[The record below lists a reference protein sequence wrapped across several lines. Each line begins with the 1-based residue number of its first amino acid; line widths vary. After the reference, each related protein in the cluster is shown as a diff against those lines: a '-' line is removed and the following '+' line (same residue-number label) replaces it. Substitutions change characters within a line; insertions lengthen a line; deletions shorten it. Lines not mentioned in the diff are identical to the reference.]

1 VEHNPLAQPLPLLA
15 ERTFGQVGFDADLS
29 AGHQLVYRAAIG
41 YTVQFVALGV
51 GQYALEGQFDVQGI
65 FAFLLLAVIAF
76 DLDRDTGQR
85 DVFLFGV
92 HLQGHGLAGA
102 EGGVEVVMGFWRSAF
117 AADIFGYIGKQFVL
131 IDLDAVT
138 KTFGGNGIDGNSH
151 GKPRRLQENHSIK
164 KDPEVIEHSCKFAF
178 HFLALMNPRPCCGVY
193 AVPTFR
199 RSPVPLFRYSVACLL
214 VFACHVASAREY
226 AYSDAH
232 LHYVDFFQETAGMP
246 KLLKAMADNCIEHV
260 MISGIPVAK
269 KWHEDEPKR
278 PRYYAGDDAD
288 AYWYSATDVIVAAAV
303 NSLPPGQ
310 RQYFH
315 PFLSGFNPNDKNS
328 AAHIQRMLDLNPGLW
343 QGIGEVFTRHDD
355 LTALTSGDTPRAN
368 NEAMTRI
375 YHLAAE
381 NDLPV
386 MLHSNITSK
395 REKNPLYLAEVE
407 EPLRNHP
414 HTRFIWAHAGTSAEI
429 HRHQTRLDFLL
440 PTLTRM
446 LEAYPN
452 LFVDLSWSML
462 TPYLLD
468 EQGKPRGEWLKLVER
483 FPERFMLGS
492 DVVGRFNK
500 LGKEMRGFDPF
511 LDALP
516 EDVARKVA
524 RDNFLAILPRSL

>member
-1 VEHNPLAQPLPLLA
+1 
-15 ERTFGQVGFDADLS
+15 
-29 AGHQLVYRAAIG
+29 
-41 YTVQFVALGV
+41 
-51 GQYALEGQFDVQGI
+51 
-65 FAFLLLAVIAF
+65 
-76 DLDRDTGQR
+76 
-85 DVFLFGV
+85 
-92 HLQGHGLAGA
+92 
-102 EGGVEVVMGFWRSAF
+102 M
-117 AADIFGYIGKQFVL
+117 
-131 IDLDAVT
+131 
-138 KTFGGNGIDGNSH
+138 
-151 GKPRRLQENHSIK
+151 
-164 KDPEVIEHSCKFAF
+164 
-178 HFLALMNPRPCCGVY
+178 
-193 AVPTFR
+193 
-199 RSPVPLFRYSVACLL
+199 PVPLFRLSLACLL
-214 VFACHVASAREY
+214 VLSSAYVNAREY

-246 KLLKAMADNCIEHV
+246 TLLKAMDDNAIDHV

-303 NSLPPGQ
+303 NKLTPEQ
-310 RQYFH
+310 RQRFH

-395 REKNPLYLAEVE
+395 REKNPLYLSEVE

-414 HTRFIWAHAGTSAEI
+414 HTRFIWAHAGTSAEV
-429 HRHQTRLDFLL
+429 HRHQTQLDFLL

-452 LFVDLSWSML
+452 LYIDLSWSML

-468 EQGKPRGEWLKLVER
+468 ERGKPSEAWLKLVER
-483 FPERFMLGS
+483 FPDRFMLGS

-500 LGKEMRGFDPF
+500 LGKEMRSFDPF

-516 EDVARKVA
+516 EQVARKVA
-524 RDNFLAILPRSL
+524 RDNFLSILPRNR

>member
-1 VEHNPLAQPLPLLA
+1 MLVSVF
-15 ERTFGQVGFDADLS
+15 RLS
-29 AGHQLVYRAAIG
+29 L
-41 YTVQFVALGV
+41 
-51 GQYALEGQFDVQGI
+51 
-65 FAFLLLAVIAF
+65 
-76 DLDRDTGQR
+76 
-85 DVFLFGV
+85 
-92 HLQGHGLAGA
+92 
-102 EGGVEVVMGFWRSAF
+102 
-117 AADIFGYIGKQFVL
+117 
-131 IDLDAVT
+131 
-138 KTFGGNGIDGNSH
+138 
-151 GKPRRLQENHSIK
+151 
-164 KDPEVIEHSCKFAF
+164 
-178 HFLALMNPRPCCGVY
+178 
-193 AVPTFR
+193 
-199 RSPVPLFRYSVACLL
+199 ACLMA
-214 VFACHVASAREY
+214 FTGAASAREY
-226 AYSDAH
+226 TYSDAH

-246 KLLKAMADNCIEHV
+246 KLLTAMKENSIEHV

-288 AYWYSATDVIVAAAV
+288 AYWYSATDVIVADAV
-303 NSLPPGQ
+303 QKLTPEQ

-328 AAHIQRMLDLNPGLW
+328 ATHIQRMLDLYPGLW
-343 QGIGEVFTRHDD
+343 QGIGEVFTHHDD

-381 NDLPV
+381 HDLPV

-395 REKNPLYLAEVE
+395 REKNPLYLKEIE

-429 HRHQTRLDFLL
+429 HRHQTQLDFLL

-452 LFVDLSWSML
+452 LFIDLSWSLL

-468 EQGKPRGEWLKLVER
+468 EKSQPRAEWVQLVER
-483 FPERFMLGS
+483 YPDRFMIGS

-500 LGKEMRGFDPF
+500 LGKEIHGFKPF

-516 EDVARKVA
+516 EAVAKKVA
-524 RDNFLAILPRSL
+524 RDNFLGILPRTALKSGKTALNR

>member
-1 VEHNPLAQPLPLLA
+1 MPWTRLSLA
-15 ERTFGQVGFDADLS
+15 
-29 AGHQLVYRAAIG
+29 
-41 YTVQFVALGV
+41 
-51 GQYALEGQFDVQGI
+51 
-65 FAFLLLAVIAF
+65 LLLAASS
-76 DLDRDTGQR
+76 LAAEARD
-85 DVFLFGV
+85 
-92 HLQGHGLAGA
+92 
-102 EGGVEVVMGFWRSAF
+102 
-117 AADIFGYIGKQFVL
+117 
-131 IDLDAVT
+131 
-138 KTFGGNGIDGNSH
+138 
-151 GKPRRLQENHSIK
+151 
-164 KDPEVIEHSCKFAF
+164 
-178 HFLALMNPRPCCGVY
+178 
-193 AVPTFR
+193 
-199 RSPVPLFRYSVACLL
+199 
-214 VFACHVASAREY
+214 Y

-232 LHYVDFFQETAGMP
+232 LHYVDFFQETAGMDT
-246 KLLKAMADNCIEHV
+246 LLKAMAENRIEHV

-303 NSLPPGQ
+303 NKLTSEQ
-310 RQYFH
+310 RQHFH

-328 AAHIQRMLDLNPGLW
+328 DAHIQRMLDLNPGLW

-395 REKNPLYLAEVE
+395 RERNPLYLAEVE

-414 HTRFIWAHAGTSAEI
+414 HTRFIWAHAGTSKEI
-429 HRHQTRLDFLL
+429 HRHQVQMDFLL
-440 PTLTRM
+440 PTLSRL

-452 LFVDLSWSML
+452 LYVDLSWSML

-468 EQGKPRGEWLKLVER
+468 DAGQPRPEWVKLVER

-500 LGKEMRGFDPF
+500 LGKEMRRFDPF

-516 EDVARKVA
+516 EDVAQKVA
-524 RDNFLAILPRSL
+524 RDNFLAVLPKANQEGAAR

>member
-1 VEHNPLAQPLPLLA
+1 MLALRCSCFFWDEPAKGGQGLPVSHAYRELTVPWTRLSLALL
-15 ERTFGQVGFDADLS
+15 
-29 AGHQLVYRAAIG
+29 
-41 YTVQFVALGV
+41 VACSST
-51 GQYALEGQFDVQGI
+51 ALE
-65 FAFLLLAVIAF
+65 A
-76 DLDRDTGQR
+76 RD
-85 DVFLFGV
+85 
-92 HLQGHGLAGA
+92 
-102 EGGVEVVMGFWRSAF
+102 
-117 AADIFGYIGKQFVL
+117 
-131 IDLDAVT
+131 
-138 KTFGGNGIDGNSH
+138 
-151 GKPRRLQENHSIK
+151 
-164 KDPEVIEHSCKFAF
+164 
-178 HFLALMNPRPCCGVY
+178 
-193 AVPTFR
+193 
-199 RSPVPLFRYSVACLL
+199 
-214 VFACHVASAREY
+214 Y

-232 LHYVDFFQETAGMP
+232 LHYVDFFQESAGMD
-246 KLLKAMADNCIEHV
+246 KLLKAMTENRIEHV

-303 NSLPPGQ
+303 NKLTPAQ
-310 RQYFH
+310 RRHFH

-328 AAHIQRMLDLNPGLW
+328 DAHIQRMLDLNPGLW

-395 REKNPLYLAEVE
+395 RERNPLYLAEVE

-414 HTRFIWAHAGTSAEI
+414 HTRFIWAHAGTSKEI
-429 HRHQTRLDFLL
+429 HRHQVQMDFLL
-440 PTLTRM
+440 PTLSRL
-446 LEAYPN
+446 LESYPN
-452 LFVDLSWSML
+452 LYVDLSWSML

-468 EQGKPRGEWLKLVER
+468 EAGKPRPEWVALVER

-500 LGKEMRGFDPF
+500 LGKEMHRFDPF

-516 EDVARKVA
+516 EAVARKVA
-524 RDNFLAILPRSL
+524 RDNFLAVLPKSNQDDGAP

>member
-1 VEHNPLAQPLPLLA
+1 MPWTHLSLALL
-15 ERTFGQVGFDADLS
+15 
-29 AGHQLVYRAAIG
+29 
-41 YTVQFVALGV
+41 
-51 GQYALEGQFDVQGI
+51 
-65 FAFLLLAVIAF
+65 
-76 DLDRDTGQR
+76 
-85 DVFLFGV
+85 
-92 HLQGHGLAGA
+92 
-102 EGGVEVVMGFWRSAF
+102 F
-117 AADIFGYIGKQFVL
+117 AAVSLGAQ
-131 IDLDAVT
+131 
-138 KTFGGNGIDGNSH
+138 
-151 GKPRRLQENHSIK
+151 
-164 KDPEVIEHSCKFAF
+164 
-178 HFLALMNPRPCCGVY
+178 
-193 AVPTFR
+193 
-199 RSPVPLFRYSVACLL
+199 
-214 VFACHVASAREY
+214 ARDY

-232 LHYVDFFQETAGMP
+232 LHYVDFFQETAGMD
-246 KLLKAMADNCIEHV
+246 KLLKAMADNRIEHV

-303 NSLPPGQ
+303 NALAPEQ
-310 RQYFH
+310 RRRFH

-355 LTALTSGDTPRAN
+355 LTAITAGDTPRAN

-395 REKNPLYLAEVE
+395 RERNPLYLAEVE

-414 HTRFIWAHAGTSAEI
+414 HTRFIWAHAGTSKEI
-429 HRHQTRLDFLL
+429 HRHQVQMDFLL
-440 PTLTRM
+440 PTLSRL

-452 LFVDLSWSML
+452 LYIDLSWSML

-468 EQGKPRGEWLKLVER
+468 DAGQPRPEWLALVAR

-492 DVVGRFNK
+492 DVVGRFAK
-500 LGKEMRGFDPF
+500 LGREMRRFDPF

-516 EDVARKVA
+516 EDVAHKVA
-524 RDNFLAILPRSL
+524 RDNFLAILPRDGGVR

>member
-1 VEHNPLAQPLPLLA
+1 MPWTRLSLA
-15 ERTFGQVGFDADLS
+15 
-29 AGHQLVYRAAIG
+29 
-41 YTVQFVALGV
+41 
-51 GQYALEGQFDVQGI
+51 
-65 FAFLLLAVIAF
+65 LLLAASS
-76 DLDRDTGQR
+76 LAAEARD
-85 DVFLFGV
+85 
-92 HLQGHGLAGA
+92 
-102 EGGVEVVMGFWRSAF
+102 
-117 AADIFGYIGKQFVL
+117 
-131 IDLDAVT
+131 
-138 KTFGGNGIDGNSH
+138 
-151 GKPRRLQENHSIK
+151 
-164 KDPEVIEHSCKFAF
+164 
-178 HFLALMNPRPCCGVY
+178 
-193 AVPTFR
+193 
-199 RSPVPLFRYSVACLL
+199 
-214 VFACHVASAREY
+214 Y

-232 LHYVDFFQETAGMP
+232 LHYVDFFQETAGMDT
-246 KLLKAMADNCIEHV
+246 LLKAMAENRIEHV

-303 NSLPPGQ
+303 NKLTSEQ
-310 RQYFH
+310 RQHFH

-328 AAHIQRMLDLNPGLW
+328 DAHIQRMLDLNPGLW

-395 REKNPLYLAEVE
+395 RERNPLYLAEVE

-414 HTRFIWAHAGTSAEI
+414 HTRFIWAHAGTSKEI
-429 HRHQTRLDFLL
+429 HRHQVQMDFLL
-440 PTLTRM
+440 PTLNRM

-452 LFVDLSWSML
+452 LYIDLSWSML

-468 EQGKPRGEWLKLVER
+468 DGGKPRPEWVTLVER

-500 LGKEMRGFDPF
+500 LGKEMHRFDVF

-516 EDVARKVA
+516 KDVAHKVA
-524 RDNFLAILPRSL
+524 RDNFLAILPKPRGDEGAR

>member
-1 VEHNPLAQPLPLLA
+1 MPWNRLSLA
-15 ERTFGQVGFDADLS
+15 
-29 AGHQLVYRAAIG
+29 
-41 YTVQFVALGV
+41 
-51 GQYALEGQFDVQGI
+51 
-65 FAFLLLAVIAF
+65 LLLAASS
-76 DLDRDTGQR
+76 LAAQARD
-85 DVFLFGV
+85 
-92 HLQGHGLAGA
+92 
-102 EGGVEVVMGFWRSAF
+102 
-117 AADIFGYIGKQFVL
+117 
-131 IDLDAVT
+131 
-138 KTFGGNGIDGNSH
+138 
-151 GKPRRLQENHSIK
+151 
-164 KDPEVIEHSCKFAF
+164 
-178 HFLALMNPRPCCGVY
+178 
-193 AVPTFR
+193 
-199 RSPVPLFRYSVACLL
+199 
-214 VFACHVASAREY
+214 Y

-232 LHYVDFFQETAGMP
+232 LHYVDFFQETAGMD
-246 KLLKAMADNCIEHV
+246 KLLKAMADARIEHV

-303 NSLPPGQ
+303 SKLTPEQ
-310 RQYFH
+310 RQHFH

-355 LTALTSGDTPRAN
+355 LTALTAGDTPRAN
-368 NEAMTRI
+368 NEAMAAI

-395 REKNPLYLAEVE
+395 RERNPLYLAEVE
-407 EPLRNHP
+407 ESLRNHP
-414 HTRFIWAHAGTSAEI
+414 HTRFIWAHAGTSKEI
-429 HRHQTRLDFLL
+429 HRHQVQMDFLL
-440 PTLTRM
+440 PTLSRL

-452 LFVDLSWSML
+452 LYIDLSWSML

-468 EQGKPRGEWLKLVER
+468 SAGKPRPEWVKLVER

-500 LGKEMRGFDPF
+500 LGKEMRRFDPF

-516 EDVARKVA
+516 EAVARKVA
-524 RDNFLAILPRSL
+524 RDNFLAILPKPPRDERAH

>member
-1 VEHNPLAQPLPLLA
+1 
-15 ERTFGQVGFDADLS
+15 
-29 AGHQLVYRAAIG
+29 
-41 YTVQFVALGV
+41 
-51 GQYALEGQFDVQGI
+51 
-65 FAFLLLAVIAF
+65 
-76 DLDRDTGQR
+76 
-85 DVFLFGV
+85 
-92 HLQGHGLAGA
+92 
-102 EGGVEVVMGFWRSAF
+102 
-117 AADIFGYIGKQFVL
+117 
-131 IDLDAVT
+131 
-138 KTFGGNGIDGNSH
+138 
-151 GKPRRLQENHSIK
+151 
-164 KDPEVIEHSCKFAF
+164 
-178 HFLALMNPRPCCGVY
+178 
-193 AVPTFR
+193 
-199 RSPVPLFRYSVACLL
+199 
-214 VFACHVASAREY
+214 
-226 AYSDAH
+226 
-232 LHYVDFFQETAGMP
+232 MP
-246 KLLKAMADNCIEHV
+246 KLLQAMADNHIEHV

-288 AYWYSATDVIVAAAV
+288 AYWYSATDTIVAAAV
-303 NSLPPGQ
+303 NKLTPEQ
-310 RQYFH
+310 RQRFH

-395 REKNPLYLAEVE
+395 RERNPLYLSEIE
-407 EPLRNHP
+407 QPLRNHP

-429 HRHQTRLDFLL
+429 HRHQKQLDFLL

-452 LFVDLSWSML
+452 LFIDLSWSLL

-468 EQGKPRGEWLKLVER
+468 EQGKPREEWLKLVER
-483 FPERFMLGS
+483 FPDRFMLGS

-500 LGKEMRGFDPF
+500 LGQEMRSFDPF

-524 RDNFLAILPRSL
+524 RDNFLAVLPRAVR

>member
-1 VEHNPLAQPLPLLA
+1 M
-15 ERTFGQVGFDADLS
+15 S
-29 AGHQLVYRAAIG
+29 
-41 YTVQFVALGV
+41 
-51 GQYALEGQFDVQGI
+51 
-65 FAFLLLAVIAF
+65 
-76 DLDRDTGQR
+76 
-85 DVFLFGV
+85 
-92 HLQGHGLAGA
+92 
-102 EGGVEVVMGFWRSAF
+102 
-117 AADIFGYIGKQFVL
+117 
-131 IDLDAVT
+131 
-138 KTFGGNGIDGNSH
+138 
-151 GKPRRLQENHSIK
+151 
-164 KDPEVIEHSCKFAF
+164 
-178 HFLALMNPRPCCGVY
+178 
-193 AVPTFR
+193 
-199 RSPVPLFRYSVACLL
+199 LFRLSLACLMA
-214 VFACHVASAREY
+214 FTGAASAREY
-226 AYSDAH
+226 TYSDAH

-246 KLLKAMADNCIEHV
+246 KLLTAMKENSIEHV

-288 AYWYSATDVIVAAAV
+288 AYWYSATDVIVADAV
-303 NSLPPGQ
+303 QKLTPEQ

-328 AAHIQRMLDLNPGLW
+328 ATHIQRMLDLYPGLW

-381 NDLPV
+381 HDLPV

-395 REKNPLYLAEVE
+395 REKNPLYLKEIE

-414 HTRFIWAHAGTSAEI
+414 HSRFIWAHAGTSAEI
-429 HRHQTRLDFLL
+429 HRHQTQLDFLL

-452 LFVDLSWSML
+452 LFIDLSWSLL

-468 EQGKPRGEWLKLVER
+468 EKSQPRAEWVQLVER
-483 FPERFMLGS
+483 YPDRFMIGS

-500 LGKEMRGFDPF
+500 LGKEIHGFKPF

-516 EDVARKVA
+516 EAVAKKIA
-524 RDNFLAILPRSL
+524 RDNFLGILPRTALKSGKTALNR